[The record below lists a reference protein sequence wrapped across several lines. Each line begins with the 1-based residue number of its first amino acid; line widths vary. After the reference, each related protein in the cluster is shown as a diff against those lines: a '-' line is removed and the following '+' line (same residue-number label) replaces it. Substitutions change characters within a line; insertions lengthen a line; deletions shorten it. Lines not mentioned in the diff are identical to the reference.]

1 VNAITLPAEKRSP
14 AQSVAIAVS
23 DALVDELLAA
33 DVLVLAVPM
42 YNFGVPS
49 SLKAWI
55 DRVVRAGRTFAYNEN
70 GPQGLATGKKAIVV
84 LARGGV
90 YSDGPM
96 RPLDYQE
103 SYLRSVLGFI
113 GITNVKV
120 VRVEG
125 VGMGEEAIKKA
136 LTSAKAQTEEAA
148 SALVEVAG
156 VKRALYLA
164 TALFMP
170 GGLIAVPLL
179 WWLERRKAPAAPHPD
194 LCRPPRPRV
203 WSARRPG
210 PG

>member
-1 VNAITLPAEKRSP
+1 MKSILLVSSSPRGTNSYSHQFAGHVVADLKLRHPEARLVVRDLAREPLPHIDEAFVNAIRLPAEKRSP
-14 AQSVAIAVS
+14 AQSEAIAVS

-55 DRVVRAGRTFAYNEN
+55 DRVVRAGRTFGYTEK
-70 GPQGLATGKKAIVV
+70 GPQGLATGKKAVVV

-96 RPLDYQE
+96 KPLDFQE

-125 VGMGEEAIKKA
+125 VAMGEEAVKKA
-136 LTSAKAQTEEAA
+136 LTSAKTQTEEASRA
-148 SALVEVAG
+148 VA
-156 VKRALYLA
+156 
-164 TALFMP
+164 
-170 GGLIAVPLL
+170 
-179 WWLERRKAPAAPHPD
+179 
-194 LCRPPRPRV
+194 
-203 WSARRPG
+203 
-210 PG
+210 